1 MSPTPPPRAKHA
13 ALARPALGDFARHEL
28 ALLGA
33 PCGEIQRLAA
43 RLTAALAPAGHRVGY
58 VDADH
63 ASGDAD
69 AAHTLS
75 PLLQAGAWAEV
86 TDKIHFRRRDDRGA
100 FDRFAQPA
108 LLADTDL
115 VLVNGN
121 HFPARQQIVLVD
133 PRKSLAHKLDKL
145 TDVQALVLA
154 EGVGELPDYLQNH
167 LPHPAALPRFALAD
181 AAGLAAWLRQWLAAR
196 QAPLH
201 GLVLAGGLSQRM
213 QTDKSR
219 LRYGPAGREQ
229 REVAAGLLAEVCPE
243 VFISCRAGQAAEM
256 PAGLAP
262 LPDTFLDL
270 GPLGGILSAFRH
282 DPNAAWL
289 VLACDLPFLTADVLR
304 GLVAGRQPARLAT
317 AFQSPGSD
325 FPEPLIT
332 IFEPRAYPELLR
344 FLGLGYSCPRKM
356 LINSDVEVLP
366 TPGEQALRNVNTP
379 EERAAAEKA
388 LSQEAPAKATV
399 SGYQASAEANS

>member
-1 MSPTPPPRAKHA
+1 MTSSTPPRTKHA
-13 ALARPALGDFARHEL
+13 DLARPDLGEFACHEL
-28 ALLGA
+28 AFLGA
-33 PCGEIQRLAA
+33 PCGDIQRLAA

-69 AAHTLS
+69 ETQTLS
-75 PLLQAGAWAEV
+75 PLLQAGAAVEV
-86 TDKIHFRRRDDRGA
+86 TDKIHFRRRDERRA
-100 FDRFAQPA
+100 LDRFSQPDM
-108 LLADTDL
+108 LAGTDL

-121 HFPARQQIVLVD
+121 HFRARHQIVFID

-145 TDVQALVLA
+145 TDVQAFVLA
-154 EGVGELPDYLQNH
+154 EGVTELPDYLQAH
-167 LPHPAALPRFALAD
+167 LPHHAQLPQFAAANVT
-181 AAGLAAWLRQWLAAR
+181 GLAAWVQQWLAAR
-196 QAPLH
+196 QAPLR

-213 QTDKSR
+213 QTDKGR
-219 LRYGPAGREQ
+219 LRYGPDSREQ
-229 REVAAGLLAEVCPE
+229 REVAAALLAEVCQD
-243 VFISCRAGQAAEM
+243 VFVSCRAEQAAEL
-256 PAGLAP
+256 PTGLQP
-262 LPDTFLDL
+262 LPDTFLGL
-270 GPLGGILSAFRH
+270 GPLGGILSAFRQ

-304 GLVAGRQPARLAT
+304 QLVAGRQPSRLAT

-366 TPGEQALRNVNTP
+366 TPVGEALRNINTP
-379 EERAAAEKA
+379 AEREAAQRE
-388 LSQEAPAKATV
+388 LS
-399 SGYQASAEANS
+399 

>member
-1 MSPTPPPRAKHA
+1 MTSSTPSRTKHA
-13 ALARPALGDFARHEL
+13 DLARPDLGDFARHEL
-28 ALLGA
+28 AFIGA
-33 PCGEIQRLAA
+33 PCGDIQRLAA

-69 AAHTLS
+69 ETQTLS
-75 PLLQAGAWAEV
+75 PLLQAGAAVEV
-86 TDKIHFRRRDDRGA
+86 TDKIHFRRRDERRA
-100 FDRFAQPA
+100 LDRFSQPDM
-108 LLADTDL
+108 LAGTDL

-121 HFPARQQIVLVD
+121 HFRARHQIVLID
-133 PRKSLAHKLDKL
+133 PRKSLAHKLEKL
-145 TDVQALVLA
+145 TDVQAFVLA
-154 EGVGELPDYLQNH
+154 EGVTELPDYLQAH
-167 LPHPAALPRFALAD
+167 LPHHAQLPQFAAANV
-181 AAGLAAWLRQWLAAR
+181 AGLAAWVQQWLAAR
-196 QAPLH
+196 QAPLR

-213 QTDKSR
+213 QTDKGR
-219 LRYGPAGREQ
+219 LRYGPDGREQ
-229 REVAAGLLAEVCPE
+229 REVAAALLAKVCQD
-243 VFISCRAGQAAEM
+243 VFVSCRAEQAAEL
-256 PAGLAP
+256 PTGLQP
-262 LPDTFLDL
+262 LPDTFLGL
-270 GPLGGILSAFRH
+270 GPLGGILSAFRQ

-304 GLVAGRQPARLAT
+304 QLVAGRQPSRLAT

-366 TPGEQALRNVNTP
+366 TPVGDALRNINTP
-379 EERAAAEKA
+379 AEREAAQQE
-388 LSQEAPAKATV
+388 LS
-399 SGYQASAEANS
+399 